1 MEKLR
6 VFREGKV
13 FAMNNLQKGD
23 ANDYFESGAV
33 RTDLVLRDYIKIFHP
48 EFFPNDTL
56 VYMKEL
62 K

>member
-1 MEKLR
+1 
-6 VFREGKV
+6 
-13 FAMNNLQKGD
+13 MNNRQKGD